1 MKATGLMLFYVFS
14 LTVAGQTVQ
23 KSQESSFRVVEDLY
37 SFVSVK
43 KGEDHDWDKV
53 RSLFIP
59 EATILLRTS
68 RTETSLFDLEGFIGD
83 FIKFVSDY
91 KIINTGFTERI
102 VSKEVFEYG
111 DIAHVLVLYEVNIPV
126 EGFKPQLG
134 IDSIQLIR
142 KDGEW
147 KIFSIVNEVPAPGQ
161 AIPDRLNDQK
171 PKV

>member
-1 MKATGLMLFYVFS
+1 MRKLLVLLFVVSNIALY
-14 LTVAGQTVQ
+14 GQTENQ
-23 KSQESSFRVVEDLY
+23 QQSGSFKVVEDLY
-37 SFVSVK
+37 TFVSVK
-43 KGEDHDWDKV
+43 KGEAHNWDKV
-53 RSLFIP
+53 RNLFIP
-59 EATILLRTS
+59 EANILLRTT
-68 RTETSLFDLEGFIGD
+68 RTSSTLFDLDGFIAD
-83 FIKFVSDY
+83 FVKFVSDY

-102 VSKEVFEYG
+102 VSKEIFEYG
-111 DIAHVLVLYEVNIPV
+111 DIAHILVLYEVNIPV

-161 AIPDRLNDQK
+161 EIPDRLNDQK